1 MIDFEVT
8 AYKFPQSRQSSK
20 VLNSDLAGAKCKF
33 GLKSTD
39 TSDYII
45 YIFTCCCC
53 WLTCLA
59 YMVLAT
65 SAAAAAIDAALSCRE

>member
-33 GLKSTD
+33 GFGKNSLKASNHS
-39 TSDYII
+39 SD
-45 YIFTCCCC
+45 
-53 WLTCLA
+53 LTCFEK
-59 YMVLAT
+59 Y
-65 SAAAAAIDAALSCRE
+65 